1 MDQRCLI
8 CDIASGRVEV
18 TLVRDTEDII
28 VYKSPSGLAPV
39 HLIIAPK
46 RHIPSLTVVTPDDC
60 KVISEIFG
68 LVPELARQ
76 FSIFQCGFRVLA
88 NCGPDAGEEEG
99 HLHFHL
105 LGGTRLTEQFA

>member
-1 MDQRCLI
+1 MEQRCLI
-8 CDIASGRVEV
+8 CDIAGGKVEM
-18 TLVRDTEDII
+18 TLVRETQDLI
-28 VYKSPSGLAPV
+28 VYRSPAGLAPV

-46 RHIPSLTVVTPDDC
+46 RHISSLAAVTAADSE
-60 KVISEIFG
+60 VIAQVFA

-76 FSIFQCGFRVLA
+76 YAIFQCGFRVLA

-105 LGGTRLTEQFA
+105 LGGTRLTDQLA

>member
-8 CDIASGRVEV
+8 CAIVNGEVEV
-18 TLVRDTEDII
+18 TLVRETEDLI
-28 VYKSPSGLAPV
+28 VYRSPAGLAPV

-46 RHIPSLTVVTPDDC
+46 RHIPSLAVVTATDS
-60 KVISEIFG
+60 KTISQIFA
-68 LVPELARQ
+68 LVPELAKQ
-76 FSIFQCGFRVLA
+76 YSIFQCGFRVLS

-105 LGGTRLTEQFA
+105 LGGTRLTDQLA

>member
-1 MDQRCLI
+1 MEQRCLI

-18 TLVRDTEDII
+18 TLVRETQDLI
-28 VYKSPSGLAPV
+28 VYRSPAGLAPV
-39 HLIIAPK
+39 HLVIAPK
-46 RHIPSLTVVTPDDC
+46 RHIPSLAAVTAADSE
-60 KVISEIFG
+60 VIAQVFT

-76 FSIFQCGFRVLA
+76 YAIFQCGFRVLA

-105 LGGTRLTEQFA
+105 LGGTRLTDQLA

>member
-1 MDQRCLI
+1 MEQRCLI
-8 CDIASGRVEV
+8 CDIASGKVEV
-18 TLVRDTEDII
+18 TVIRETEELV
-28 VYKSPSGLAPV
+28 VYRSPAGLAPV

-46 RHIPSLTVVTPDDC
+46 RHIPSLAAVTPTDSD
-60 KVISEIFG
+60 IIAEIFA

-88 NCGPDAGEEEG
+88 NSGPDAGEEEG

-105 LGGTRLTEQFA
+105 LGGTRLTDELA